1 MFINNMYCSV
11 YVLTLRLLWEKE
23 LQMLIIRHIFSAL
36 EFPFLLIYVFLC
48 KKLYNPFL
56 PELYNPFL
64 PELYNP
70 FHPELWQSLSPRVE
84 NFRIVDIEINPWS
97 SLLLISR
104 LINS

>member
-70 FHPELWQSLSPRVE
+70 FHPELY
-84 NFRIVDIEINPWS
+84 NPFLPELKTFELW
-97 SLLLISR
+97 ISR
-104 LINS
+104 SILDLLFC

>member
-36 EFPFLLIYVFLC
+36 EFLFLLIYVFLC
-48 KKLYNPFL
+48 KK
-56 PELYNPFL
+56 LYNPFL

>member
-56 PELYNPFL
+56 PELYNPF
-64 PELYNP
+64 
-70 FHPELWQSLSPRVE
+70 HPELWQSLSPRVE